1 MDCLHSIGAIPSFQT
16 ALHTLH
22 SSSTPASP
30 AAFII
35 SMLIPSSP
43 GAFPVIADFSDS
55 STSDRSIS
63 GLCSRMSYAENM
75 SLVSSFG
82 FSNPSKYSRTPLL
95 RPPSKSDWGGRP
107 RGA

>member
-22 SSSTPASP
+22 SSSTPA
-30 AAFII
+30 AFII
-35 SMLIPSSP
+35 SMLIPSIP
-43 GAFPVIADFSDS
+43 GAFPVFADFSDS

-63 GLCSRMSYAENM
+63 GSCSRMSCAEKLL

-82 FSNPSKYSRTPLL
+82 FSNPSN
-95 RPPSKSDWGGRP
+95 
-107 RGA
+107 

>member
-35 SMLIPSSP
+35 SMLIPSIP
-43 GAFPVIADFSDS
+43 GAFPVSADFSDS

-63 GLCSRMSYAENM
+63 GSCYRMSCAATLLY
-75 SLVSSFG
+75 LVSSFG
-82 FSNPSKYSRTPLL
+82 LSNPLK
-95 RPPSKSDWGGRP
+95 
-107 RGA
+107 

>member
-1 MDCLHSIGAIPSFQT
+1 MDCLHSVGAVPSFQT
-16 ALHTLH
+16 ARHTLH

-35 SMLIPSSP
+35 SMLIPSIP
-43 GAFPVIADFSDS
+43 VAFPVFADFSDS

-63 GLCSRMSYAENM
+63 GSCSRMSCAEKLL

-82 FSNPSKYSRTPLL
+82 FSNPSK
-95 RPPSKSDWGGRP
+95 
-107 RGA
+107 

>member
-30 AAFII
+30 AALII
-35 SMLIPSSP
+35 SMLIPSIP
-43 GAFPVIADFSDS
+43 GAFPVFADFSDS

-63 GLCSRMSYAENM
+63 GSCSRLPYAEKLL

-82 FSNPSKYSRTPLL
+82 FSNPSK
-95 RPPSKSDWGGRP
+95 
-107 RGA
+107 

>member
-16 ALHTLH
+16 ALRTLH
-22 SSSTPASP
+22 SRSIPASR

-35 SMLIPSSP
+35 SMLIPSIP
-43 GAFPVIADFSDS
+43 GAFPVFADFSDS

-63 GLCSRMSYAENM
+63 GSCSRMSCAEKLL

-82 FSNPSKYSRTPLL
+82 FSNPSS
-95 RPPSKSDWGGRP
+95 
-107 RGA
+107 

>member
-30 AAFII
+30 AAFNI
-35 SMLIPSSP
+35 SMVIPSIP
-43 GAFPVIADFSDS
+43 GAFPVFADFSES
-55 STSDRSIS
+55 ATSDRSIS
-63 GLCSRMSYAENM
+63 GSCSRMFCTKKLL

-82 FSNPSKYSRTPLL
+82 FSNPSK
-95 RPPSKSDWGGRP
+95 
-107 RGA
+107 

>member
-35 SMLIPSSP
+35 SMLIPSIP
-43 GAFPVIADFSDS
+43 GAFPVFADFSDT
-55 STSDRSIS
+55 STSDRSMS
-63 GLCSRMSYAENM
+63 GSCSRISCTEKLL

-82 FSNPSKYSRTPLL
+82 FSNPSK
-95 RPPSKSDWGGRP
+95 
-107 RGA
+107 

>member
-1 MDCLHSIGAIPSFQT
+1 MDCLHSIGANPSFQT

-35 SMLIPSSP
+35 SMLIPSIP
-43 GAFPVIADFSDS
+43 GAFPVFADFSDS
-55 STSDRSIS
+55 STYDRRIS
-63 GLCSRMSYAENM
+63 GSCSRMSCTEKLL

-82 FSNPSKYSRTPLL
+82 YSNPSK
-95 RPPSKSDWGGRP
+95 
-107 RGA
+107 

>member
-22 SSSTPASP
+22 SSSTPASL

-35 SMLIPSSP
+35 SMLIPSIP
-43 GAFPVIADFSDS
+43 GVFPVFVDFSDS

-63 GLCSRMSYAENM
+63 DSHSRMSCAEKLL

-82 FSNPSKYSRTPLL
+82 FTNP
-95 RPPSKSDWGGRP
+95 
-107 RGA
+107 